1 MDDYIA
7 EKIESALWSI
17 NETLQVIAATLLDGG
32 RTVALGKL
40 NQSYERLREHKEYI
54 ISLKQEKEGSLV

>member
-7 EKIESALWSI
+7 EKIEGALWSI

-32 RTVALGKL
+32 RTVAVGKL
-40 NQSYERLREHKEYI
+40 NKSYDRLREHKEYI

>member
-7 EKIESALWSI
+7 EKIEGALWSI

-32 RTVALGKL
+32 GTVAVGKL
-40 NQSYERLREHKEYI
+40 NKSYDRLREHKEYI